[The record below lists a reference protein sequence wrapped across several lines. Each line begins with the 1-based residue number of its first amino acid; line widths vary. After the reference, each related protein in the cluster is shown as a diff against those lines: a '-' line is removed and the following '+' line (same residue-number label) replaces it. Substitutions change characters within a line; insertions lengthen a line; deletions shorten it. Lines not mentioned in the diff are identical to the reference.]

1 MDQCD
6 AIGNGYSTR
15 AHSSA
20 VKPVLKYQSATIEMG
35 HPARSEDRGLRAG
48 WISEML
54 LETVGPPG
62 PGVEVGSTCSAN
74 TSESLRARFESD
86 SALATKA
93 VTTQGTGTVCMC
105 VCVCATAVSCR
116 KERHCLGQAGSRST
130 RQRHYLSH
138 EGSRNTRQRHC
149 HSHKKLLKQAGR
161 SRGKGSWSR
170 RQ

>member
-105 VCVCATAVSCR
+105 VCVSAPLQCLVAR
-116 KERHCLGQAGSRST
+116 KGTVLT
-130 RQRHYLSH
+130 RQAA
-138 EGSRNTRQRHC
+138 EAQ
-149 HSHKKLLKQAGR
+149 GR
-161 SRGKGSWSR
+161 GTILATKAVETHGKGTVTATKSC
-170 RQ
+170 